1 MDVAVDDTKEIV
13 GASIGWEEWITMLFA
28 CDAVLTDI
36 RDMSAFVK
44 DDAKDRVVAYHN
56 FHTVSANVTE
66 TLVQKG
72 ATDLG
77 DECLFVTVQCGAT

>member
-1 MDVAVDDTKEIV
+1 
-13 GASIGWEEWITMLFA
+13 MLFA

-44 DDAKDRVVAYHN
+44 DNAKDRVVAYHS
-56 FHTVSANVTE
+56 FHTISADVTE

-77 DECLFVTVQCGAT
+77 DECLFVTVQGGAT